1 MNFRILF
8 LLAYFN
14 PDCVFRRDEIDSGD
28 QPILNLFST
37 NLVRW
42 PSMATLLQLRFFRY
56 CFQYARLI
64 AASSVIVDLPRS
76 RVFPIS
82 TKVSPARH
90 IFSIQNLSSSE
101 RCFLLFAIW
110 IHCIQSSYLKVPRG
124 FLSRFEGGVVGEN
137 GDQLEFLLYPPRFY
151 VREIRN

>member
-42 PSMATLLQLRFFRY
+42 PSIATLLQLRFFRY

-64 AASSVIVDLPRS
+64 AASAVYFFRPPFPFTSSVIVDLPRS

-124 FLSRFEGGVVGEN
+124 SQFLTSTIKEKVVRME
-137 GDQLEFLLYPPRFY
+137 
-151 VREIRN
+151 